1 MASQQQIDANRLN
14 AKKSTG
20 ATTPEGKAVTR
31 LNAKRDGFT
40 GQITTLSDEDRP
52 IFENF
57 KSRFITDLAPKTTM
71 ELSLATSIAWDTW
84 RLNHL
89 RAVEMNM
96 YALGHDPDN
105 AQANV
110 IDCDEVRIH
119 TALTDAMTFANES
132 NKFALM
138 SIYEQRMNR
147 SIHKN
152 LATLR
157 DLQAERKR
165 NYKQDRA
172 QEVILARYSDIKGLT
187 YQAPASPTLNGS
199 VFSNDE
205 VFAAASR
212 VSTLEVAK
220 NVVKR
225 ESRKVLYAAATAGTP
240 SDIHN
245 WPQPDAA

>member
-1 MASQQQIDANRLN
+1 MASQRQIDANREN

-20 ATTPEGKAVTR
+20 ATSPKGKAVTR
-31 LNAKRDGFT
+31 LNALRDGFT
-40 GQITTLSDEDRP
+40 GQITTLSNDDRP
-52 IFENF
+52 VFEEFKANF
-57 KSRFITDLAPKTTM
+57 IKDLQPKTTM

-96 YALGHDPDN
+96 YALGANDPDT
-105 AQANV
+105 V
-110 IDCDEVRIH
+110 LDCGEVQVH
-119 TALTDAMTFANES
+119 TALTDAMTFTKES
-132 NKFALM
+132 PKFALM

-157 DLQAERKR
+157 DLQAERKKSYR
-165 NYKQDRA
+165 EDRA

-187 YQAPASPTLNGS
+187 YQAPATPTLNGS

-212 VSTLEVAK
+212 VSTLEIAK
-220 NVVKR
+220 GVIKR
-225 ESRKVLYAAATAGTP
+225 ESLNVQYAAATSAGP
-240 SDIHN
+240 NS
-245 WPQPDAA
+245 PDFPPKTGPRTS